1 MNGQRN
7 LHVHS
12 KKRKRLAR
20 ISKTPF
26 AEAQLFVDDRCCNQS
41 QARQQLED
49 ERRALAS
56 FVTKFDSLTSG
67 LSSSSSL
74 SNLSNTPPARK
85 LSLARLPPIVESPLR
100 LDLGGLRVEP
110 SLLEEEWDGGGIGL
124 DDESFDAERAII
136 ASSPKR
142 AQIPGK
148 GGINS
153 PSRGVL
159 ERKEN
164 LPV

>member
-1 MNGQRN
+1 M
-7 LHVHS
+7 
-12 KKRKRLAR
+12 
-20 ISKTPF
+20 
-26 AEAQLFVDDRCCNQS
+26 
-41 QARQQLED
+41 
-49 ERRALAS
+49 
-56 FVTKFDSLTSG
+56 
-67 LSSSSSL
+67 
-74 SNLSNTPPARK
+74 
-85 LSLARLPPIVESPLR
+85 
-100 LDLGGLRVEP
+100 EP